1 MIQFENVTK
10 RFPGGQEAV
19 SGLTLSVDKGEMV
32 FVTGHSGAGKSTLL
46 KLIALIERPTSGQVI
61 IDGQNTRRVRRR
73 KIPGYRR
80 QIGMVFQDHK
90 LLYDRPVAENVAL
103 PLIIAGLSPR
113 DAGKRVRAALD
124 QVGLL
129 HKEKKNPETL
139 SAGEQQRVGIARAI
153 VTRPKLLIADEP
165 TGNLDPDLSL
175 EVMRIF
181 RRFNEV
187 GVTLL
192 IASHDIALIDK
203 LGCRRIELEEGQLQQ
218 AQDDEDIVADFDVD
232 FGRLT
237 AMLRPILQV
246 SETTLAGAANGKV
259 QWNASAPV
267 FQSMASRPQAPSR
280 APTVSTTG
288 PASSPPCLT
297 CWPSASRRPASHQ
310 ASTTWSSIRPTYG

>member
-1 MIQFENVTK
+1 MIRLETVTK
-10 RFPGGQEAV
+10 RYAGGQEAL
-19 SGLTLSVDKGEMV
+19 SGLSLSVARGEMV

-46 KLIALIERPTSGQVI
+46 RLIALIERPTTGQVI
-61 IDGQNTRRVRRR
+61 VDGQNTGRVRRR
-73 KIPGYRR
+73 QIPKYRR

-90 LLYDRPVAENVAL
+90 LLYDRPVADNVAL
-103 PLIIAGLSPR
+103 PLVIAGVGHR
-113 DAGKRVRAALD
+113 ETQRKVRAALD

-129 HKEKKNPETL
+129 HKEKQTPETL

-203 LGCRRIELEEGQLQQ
+203 LGCRRIALENGRLQDEFK
-218 AQDDEDIVADFDVD
+218 DDFAID
-232 FGRLT
+232 FGGH
-237 AMLRPILQV
+237 PP
-246 SETTLAGAANGKV
+246 
-259 QWNASAPV
+259 SAPE
-267 FQSMASRPQAPSR
+267 QDQWR
-280 APTVSTTG
+280 
-288 PASSPPCLT
+288 
-297 CWPSASRRPASHQ
+297 
-310 ASTTWSSIRPTYG
+310 